1 MDGEIT
7 VVPVGE
13 IGEGVLACLC
23 EAVTRTFGR
32 RTGVGVALADP
43 GYAFN
48 PRRQQY
54 SARAILECLPAG
66 NAERVLGV
74 VDQDLYV
81 LSMTFVFGLADLAG
95 RRALVALPRLRDRF
109 YGRRHDEACF
119 RVRVIKEALH
129 ELGHTYG
136 LEHCREKLRVMA
148 FSNSLSDTDAKG
160 QAFCQR
166 CRKGV
171 TV

>member
-1 MDGEIT
+1 MDAEIA
-7 VVPVGE
+7 VVPAGE

-23 EAVTRTFGR
+23 EAVTKSFGR
-32 RTGVGVALADP
+32 ETRVGVPLPDP

-48 PRRQQY
+48 PKRQQH

-66 NAERVLGV
+66 NAERVLAV
-74 VDQDLYV
+74 VGQDLYV
-81 LSMTFVFGLADLAG
+81 PSMNFVFGLADLAG
-95 RRALVALPRLRDRF
+95 RRALVALPRLRDSF

-119 RVRVIKEALH
+119 RVWVIKEALH

-136 LEHCREKLRVMA
+136 IEHCRDKLCVMA
-148 FSNSLSDTDAKG
+148 FSNSLTDTDAKG

-166 CRKGV
+166 CRKRV
-171 TV
+171 PV